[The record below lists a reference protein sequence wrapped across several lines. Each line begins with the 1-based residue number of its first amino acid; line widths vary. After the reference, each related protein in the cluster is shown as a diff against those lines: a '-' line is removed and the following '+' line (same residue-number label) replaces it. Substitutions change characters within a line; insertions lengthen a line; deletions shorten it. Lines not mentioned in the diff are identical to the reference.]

1 MASLI
6 GTPPNLVMI
15 EQLQTIFPYSPE
27 ISFITWLGFG
37 VPIGVIICLF
47 VYAYVYFKYLR
58 NNPPVH
64 VDKDTFKKQ
73 YKEMGP
79 WTSEQII
86 VGILFLIEVILWMSR
101 PAWSTVFPCPDC
113 ISDTTVGMLIGLLLF
128 LIPAKS
134 QNLSADAIDKNN
146 EDMSEPE
153 ITTLLDWKTANAMPW
168 DISKLH
174 SPMSSLPLAQIL
186 VLLLGGGFALAEAF
200 NQSGL
205 SMWLGDQLAKLEAI
219 PIAALFFI
227 FITLV
232 IWLTEITSNTAT
244 ASIMTPIA
252 ASIAIAMQ
260 VNPLTFMIPVVWH
273 VVALL
278 HSL

>member
-1 MASLI
+1 MMVPNVIQLIRNIENASCEHPDGKSSTVQLEKGVLLSIAYSANMGGMSSLI
-6 GTPPNLVMI
+6 GTSTNLVMI
-15 EQLQTIFPYSPE
+15 EQLQNIFPDSPE

-64 VDKDTFKKQ
+64 VDKDTFKMK

-79 WTSEQII
+79 WTREQII
-86 VGILFLIEVILWMSR
+86 VGILFLIEVVLWMSR
-101 PAWSTVFPCPDC
+101 PAWSKVFPCPDC

-153 ITTLLDWKTANAMPW
+153 ITTLLDWKTANTMPW
-168 DISKLH
+168 DIGKC
-174 SPMSSLPLAQIL
+174 
-186 VLLLGGGFALAEAF
+186 AF
-200 NQSGL
+200 
-205 SMWLGDQLAKLEAI
+205 
-219 PIAALFFI
+219 
-227 FITLV
+227 
-232 IWLTEITSNTAT
+232 SNVKSTAT
-244 ASIMTPIA
+244 ATYITYY
-252 ASIAIAMQ
+252 
-260 VNPLTFMIPVVWH
+260 LTVR
-273 VVALL
+273 ANSS
-278 HSL
+278 SLVRWRICISRRF